1 MLPRP
6 SDIQVVQLISRISQV
21 ISRLSQ
27 VIFRI
32 SQVIFKL
39 TWLFPRPADRRDC
52 WAGASASTAHTSVAD
67 EETRGIH
74 DINNRD
80 TKTPNNCQI
89 FIMRDHLPGN
99 HYWRTIIIVSHILMW
114 KRIVG
119 SLIQNMSP
127 QLRNLDISFT
137 INFLDTAPLN
147 KWSVLE
153 ASAMWFLWTGW

>member
-52 WAGASASTAHTSVAD
+52 
-67 EETRGIH
+67 
-74 DINNRD
+74 
-80 TKTPNNCQI
+80 
-89 FIMRDHLPGN
+89 
-99 HYWRTIIIVSHILMW
+99 
-114 KRIVG
+114 
-119 SLIQNMSP
+119 
-127 QLRNLDISFT
+127 
-137 INFLDTAPLN
+137 
-147 KWSVLE
+147 
-153 ASAMWFLWTGW
+153 